1 MTVSAPTILRRILAR
16 KAEEVAERRA
26 QRSLAQLEERVRE
39 QGPPRGFYRALEQRV
54 AKAEPAVI
62 AEIKK
67 ASPSAGVIR
76 EDFDPAAIARS
87 YQRGGAT
94 CLSVLTDEPF
104 FQGHRD
110 FLQQARQACELPC
123 LRKDFIIDP
132 WQVPESRCLGADC
145 ILLIVAALG
154 DAQME
159 ELYSAAVAN
168 GMDVLVEVHDEAE
181 LERALELDN
190 ALIGVNNRNL
200 HTFETDL
207 AVSERLKALL
217 PPDRLLVTES
227 GIRSREDVERMQNAG
242 INAFLVGEAFM
253 REPDPGAAL
262 KELIGA

>member
-1 MTVSAPTILRRILAR
+1 MAVPTVLENILAA
-16 KAEEVAERRA
+16 KIEEIRA
-26 QRSLAQLEERVRE
+26 GKHWISQTDLEAKCADLDA
-39 QGPPRGFYRALEQRV
+39 PRGFRNRLDRAAARQ
-54 AKAEPAVI
+54 PAVI